1 MARVLDTINYPS
13 ILKEFEAS
21 FLALFHHQQIELNHT
36 PKVHLITDHIAEYF
50 QKTGRTF
57 RWTSGEYVET
67 LHQALR
73 MSEERH
79 RLQTKAKH
87 YGTKRHRLNLSKSMY
102 IYNFK
107 SFGFIVK
114 KEWNSKATTGEHMY
128 ANFD

>member
-21 FLALFHHQQIELNHT
+21 FLALYHNQQIELNHT

-50 QKTGRTF
+50 QKTGRTL

-79 RLQTKAKH
+79 RLQTKAKN
-87 YGTKRHRLNLSKSMY
+87 YGTKLHRLNITRSTNL
-102 IYNFK
+102 YNFK
-107 SFGFIVK
+107 SFGFLVK
-114 KEWNSKATTGEHMY
+114 RDWNRAAAGGTEHMY
-128 ANFD
+128 ANN